1 MRIMSALRRVLSVLV
16 LIFLFSGILPA
27 QSKRPNIIFMMS
39 DDHAYQAI
47 SAYGHGLNRTPHI
60 DGLAASGVLFTR
72 AFVSNSICGPSRAVF
87 LTGKHSH
94 KNGFKDNRSTF
105 NGDQQTFV
113 KLLKQAGYQTAITGK
128 WHLVSNPQG
137 FDYWNI
143 LPGQG
148 DYYNPRFIENG
159 VQKNYTGYVTNLTT
173 DLALQWLDRRDTSRP
188 FFLVC
193 NQKAPHR
200 NWMPEQK
207 YLNLFDSTEFP
218 VPANYFD
225 DYAGRGR
232 AAREQEME
240 VANDMHPYYDL
251 KLGLDLPAADRVG
264 LGAAW
269 QNIFNRM
276 STEEKAGWTKAYGP
290 VIDAYRARPPV
301 GRDLAILKYQRYMRD
316 YMRCVQSVDDNVGRM
331 MEYLRKQGLD
341 QNTIVIYT
349 SDQGFY
355 LGEHGWFDKRFMYE
369 ESFRT
374 PLIIRWPGVTDAGR
388 KSASLVQN
396 IDMAETLLDMAGL
409 SIPSDMQGRSMVPV
423 LNGKQ
428 RGNLHDGLYY
438 HFYENQEH
446 RVAKHFGIRTD
457 RYKLIYFYE
466 LGEWEL
472 YDLTKDPSEM
482 SNVYDRS
489 SYAGV
494 RKRLRASL
502 KGLVDQY
509 DDPEARAALLA
520 AR

>member
-1 MRIMSALRRVLSVLV
+1 MTYMRNRWMVLMASCLMAQMVV
-16 LIFLFSGILPA
+16 S

-60 DGLAASGVLFTR
+60 DGLAASGMLFSR

-94 KNGFKDNRSTF
+94 KNGFKDNHSTF
-105 NGDQQTFV
+105 NGDQQTVV
-113 KLLKQAGYQTAITGK
+113 KLLKQSGYQTAITGK

-159 VQKNYTGYVTNLTT
+159 VPKNYTGYVTNLTT
-173 DLALQWLDRRDTSRP
+173 DLAMQWLDRRDTSRP

-240 VANDMHPYYDL
+240 VATDMHPYYDL
-251 KLGLDLPAADRVG
+251 KLGLDIPPSERVG

-269 QNIFNRM
+269 YNIFKRM
-276 STEEKAGWTKAYGP
+276 SQDEQSGWVKAYGP
-290 VIDAYRARPPV
+290 VIEAYRTRPPE
-301 GRDLAILKYQRYMRD
+301 GRALAILKYQRYMRD
-316 YMRCVQSVDDNVGRM
+316 YLRCVQSVDDNVGRLM
-331 MEYLRKQGLD
+331 DYLKDRGLD
-341 QNTIVIYT
+341 NNTIVIYT

-374 PLIIRWPGVTDAGR
+374 PLIIRWPGVTDGGK

-396 IDMAETLLDMAGL
+396 IDMAETLLEIAGL
-409 SIPSDMQGRSMVPV
+409 PVPSDMQGKSMVPV
-423 LNGKQ
+423 LKGKQ
-428 RGNLHDGLYY
+428 KGNLHDGLYY

-446 RVAKHFGIRTD
+446 KVAKHFGIRTD

-472 YDLTKDPSEM
+472 FDLKKDPSEM
-482 SNVYDRS
+482 KTVYDQA
-489 SYAGV
+489 SYAAV
-494 RKRLRASL
+494 RKRLRADL
-502 KGLVDQY
+502 HRLVEQY
-509 DDPEARAALLA
+509 DDADARAALLA
-520 AR
+520 SQ

>member
-1 MRIMSALRRVLSVLV
+1 MKSMRYSLGV
-16 LIFLFSGILPA
+16 LILSCFVSMAIQA
-27 QSKRPNIIFMMS
+27 QSTRPNIIFMMS

-60 DGLAASGVLFTR
+60 DQLASSGMLFTR
-72 AFVSNSICGPSRAVF
+72 AFVTNSICGPSRAVF

-94 KNGFKDNRSTF
+94 KNGFKDNHSTF
-105 NGDQQTFV
+105 NGDQQTVV

-148 DYYNPRFIENG
+148 DYYNPKFIENG
-159 VQKNYTGYVTNLTT
+159 VPKNYSGYVTNLTT
-173 DLALQWLDRRDTSRP
+173 DLALQWLDRRDTTRP
-188 FFLVC
+188 FFLIC

-207 YLNLFDSTEFP
+207 YLHLFDSTEFP

-225 DYAGRGR
+225 DYVGRGR

-240 VANDMHPYYDL
+240 VASDMNEYYDL

-264 LGAAW
+264 LAASW
-269 QNIFNRM
+269 QNIFNRL
-276 STEEKAGWTKAYGP
+276 SPEEKAGWKKAYGP
-290 VIDAYRARPPV
+290 VVDAYRARPPV
-301 GRDLAILKYQRYMRD
+301 GRELAIFKYQRYMRD
-316 YMRCVQSVDDNVGRM
+316 YLRCVQSVDDNVGQLM
-331 MEYLRKQGLD
+331 DHLKKQGLD
-341 QNTIVIYT
+341 RNTIVIYT

-374 PLIIRWPGVTDAGR
+374 PLIIRWPGVTDGGR
-388 KSASLVQN
+388 TSASLVQN

-409 SIPSDMQGRSMVPV
+409 SIPSDMQGKSMVPV
-423 LNGKQ
+423 LRGKQ
-428 RGNLHDGLYY
+428 KGNLHDGLYY

-446 RVAKHFGIRTD
+446 KVAKHFGIRSD

-472 YDLTKDPSEM
+472 YDLDRDPSEM
-482 SNVYDRS
+482 RNFFGASG
-489 SYAGV
+489 YARV
-494 RKRLRASL
+494 QKKLRADL
-502 KGLVDQY
+502 LTLINEY
-509 DDPEARAALLA
+509 DDPDARAAFLA
-520 AR
+520 SR

>member
-1 MRIMSALRRVLSVLV
+1 MRRGSSVLILV
-16 LIFLFSGILPA
+16 LLFSGILPA

-47 SAYGHGLNRTPHI
+47 SAYGYGLNSTPHI
-60 DGLAASGVLFTR
+60 DGLAATGVLFTR

-94 KNGFKDNRSTF
+94 KNGFKDNHSRF
-105 NGDQQTFV
+105 NGDQQTVV

-207 YLNLFDSTEFP
+207 YLHLFDSTEFP
-218 VPANYFD
+218 IPANYFD

-240 VANDMHPYYDL
+240 VSSNMHPYWDL

-264 LGAAW
+264 LGAGW
-269 QNIFNRM
+269 QGVYNRLNP
-276 STEEKAGWTKAYGP
+276 EEKEGWTKAYGP
-290 VIDAYRARPPV
+290 VIDAYRTSPPV
-301 GRDLAILKYQRYMRD
+301 GRDLAIWKYQRYMRD
-316 YMRCVQSVDDNVGRM
+316 YLSCVQSVDDNVGKM
-331 MEYLRKQGLD
+331 VEYLKNNRLEE
-341 QNTIVIYT
+341 NTIVIYT

-374 PLIIRWPGVTDAGR
+374 PLIVRWPGVTVAGR

-396 IDMAETLLDMAGL
+396 IDMAETLLEMAGL
-409 SIPSDMQGRSMVPV
+409 PIPSDMQGKSMVSV

-472 YDLTKDPSEM
+472 YDLTRDPSEM

-502 KGLVDQY
+502 QGLVDQY
-509 DDPEARAALLA
+509 DDPDARAALLA